1 LEVFLHFRLLAK
13 DNKTEARCGEIS
25 TNHGKIPTPAFMPV
39 GTQATV
45 KSLTPEQIKKTNAH
59 ALLCNAYHLYL
70 RPGEEV
76 VKKLGGLHKFM
87 NWDGAIITD
96 SGGYQVF
103 SLASLTKVTDDGV
116 EFQSPIDG
124 SRKFL
129 NPEKAM
135 EIQHALGADI
145 IMAFD
150 ECLPYPCEQDRVK
163 QSMYRTVNWAN
174 RCLKAHDSENQ
185 DLFAIV
191 QGSVFKDIREEC
203 VDRLVEMEFSGY
215 AIGGLSVGEGNQ
227 LMNEVLEYTAPRLPT
242 DKPRYLMGVG
252 FPKDILDGIEHGIDM
267 FDCVIPTRNGRNGCA
282 FTSEG
287 KLKIRN
293 SSYKEDE
300 RPLDEDCHCYTCKNF
315 SRGYIRHLLTAN
327 EILGLSLMSLHNIC
341 FFENMME
348 MARQSIIEGNFSGF
362 KAHFLSLQQ

>member
-1 LEVFLHFRLLAK
+1 MHFRLLAS
-13 DNKTEARCGEIS
+13 DNKTKARCGEIT
-25 TNHGKIPTPAFMPV
+25 TNHGLIPTPAFMPV

-45 KSLTPEQIKKTNAH
+45 KALTPYQLKETKVP

-70 RPGEEV
+70 RPGDEV
-76 VKKLGGLHKFM
+76 IKKLGGLHKFM

-103 SLASLTKVTDDGV
+103 SLSSLTKVTDDGV

-129 NPEKAM
+129 DPEKVM
-135 EIQHALGADI
+135 NIQHSLGADI

-150 ECLPYPCEQDRVK
+150 ECLPYPCEKDRVE
-163 QSMYRTVNWAN
+163 QSMHRTVKWAN
-174 RCLKAHDSENQ
+174 RCLNSHNREDQ

-203 VDRLVEMEFSGY
+203 ADRLVEMEFNGY
-215 AIGGLSVGEGNQ
+215 AIGGLSVGEGNR
-227 LMNEVLEYTAPRLPT
+227 LMNEVLEYTVPHLPK

-252 FPKDILDGIEHGIDM
+252 FPLDILDGIEQGIDL

-282 FTSEG
+282 FTTEG

-293 SSYKEDE
+293 SCYKVDE
-300 RPLDEDCHCYTCKNF
+300 KPLDEDCHCYTCKNF
-315 SRGYIRHLLTAN
+315 SRAYIRHLLTAN

-348 MARQSIIEGNFSGF
+348 SARQSIIEGDFSNFKSQ
-362 KAHFLSLQQ
+362 FLSLQ

>member
-1 LEVFLHFRLLAK
+1 MHFRLLAN
-13 DNKTEARCGEIS
+13 DNKTEARCGEIT

-45 KSLTPEQIKKTNAH
+45 KSLTPEQLKKTNAH

-70 RPGEEV
+70 RPGEDV

-124 SRKFL
+124 SRRFL

-135 EIQHALGADI
+135 EIQHSLGADI

-150 ECLPYPCEQDRVK
+150 ECLPYPCEKDRVK
-163 QSMYRTVNWAN
+163 QSMHRTVKWAN

-287 KLKIRN
+287 KLKMRN
-293 SSYKEDE
+293 SCYKEDE

-327 EILGLSLMSLHNIC
+327 EILGLSLMSLHNIY
-341 FFENMME
+341 FFENMMK
-348 MARQSIIEGNFSGF
+348 MARQAIIEGNFSDF
-362 KAHFLSLQQ
+362 KSSFLSLQQ

>member
-1 LEVFLHFRLLAK
+1 MHFRLLAS
-13 DNKTEARCGEIS
+13 DNNSKARCGEIT
-25 TNHGKIPTPAFMPV
+25 TNHGLIPTPAFMPV

-45 KSLTPEQIKKTNAH
+45 KALTPYQLKEVKVP

-70 RPGEEV
+70 RPGDDV

-129 NPEKAM
+129 NPEIVM
-135 EIQHALGADI
+135 DIQHSLGADI

-150 ECLPYPCEQDRVK
+150 ECLPYPCEKDRVK
-163 QSMYRTVNWAN
+163 QSMYRTVKWAN
-174 RCLKAHDSENQ
+174 RCLKAHNSEAQ

-191 QGSVFKDIREEC
+191 QGSVFKDIRKEC
-203 VDRLVEMEFSGY
+203 ADRLVEMEFSGY
-215 AIGGLSVGEGNQ
+215 AIGGLSVGEGNL
-227 LMNEVLEYTAPRLPT
+227 LMNEVLEYTAPRLPE

-252 FPKDILDGIEHGIDM
+252 FPIDILDGIEHGIDL

-293 SSYKEDE
+293 SGYKADE

-315 SRGYIRHLLTAN
+315 SRAYIRHLLTAN

-341 FFENMME
+341 FFENLME
-348 MARQSIIEGNFSGF
+348 KARQSIIEGNFKSF
-362 KAHFLSLQQ
+362 KAQFLSRQ